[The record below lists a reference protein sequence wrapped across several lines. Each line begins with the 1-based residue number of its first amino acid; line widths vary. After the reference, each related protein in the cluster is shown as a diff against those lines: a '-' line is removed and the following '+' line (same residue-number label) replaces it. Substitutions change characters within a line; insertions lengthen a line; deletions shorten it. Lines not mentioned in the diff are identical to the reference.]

1 MTLRDERRL
10 VAVYDT
16 EDEARNAVRVLER
29 SGVDVAQTR
38 LADDRDHASSIKGEM
53 RSETVHAVAGP
64 GNVGPLTKE
73 MTGGSL
79 LGLMVG
85 GLVGFLLA
93 LPVAIVGIGGLS
105 RVVGGA
111 VVAGVGIVVGATAGS
126 LIAGAFAAKRPEEP
140 LAAERGTTLAAERGT
155 TLAAPLSEQAQ
166 QVLTTTNP
174 RRIDLVAADGHPV
187 SVVAE
192 RDDRTHHVVRD
203 IARHMAAEDR
213 SS

>member
-29 SGVDVAQTR
+29 SGVDVAQVR
-38 LADDRDHASSIKGEM
+38 LADDRDHVSSIKGEM

-79 LGLMVG
+79 LGLVLG

-140 LAAERGTTLAAERGT
+140 LAAERGTTLAV
-155 TLAAPLSEQAQ
+155 PLSEQVQ
-166 QVLTTTNP
+166 QMLTTTNP
-174 RRIDLVAADGHPV
+174 RRVDLVEADGHPW